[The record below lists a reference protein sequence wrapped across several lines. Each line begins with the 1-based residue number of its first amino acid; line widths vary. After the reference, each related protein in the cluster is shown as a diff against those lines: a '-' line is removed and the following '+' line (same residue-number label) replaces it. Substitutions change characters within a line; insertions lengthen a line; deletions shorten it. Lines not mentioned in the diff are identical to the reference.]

1 MAGVDTTVLSGLEK
15 DVFEKGVSEGVNNS
29 FPLKDYFVKETTDA
43 DYLGGG
49 GHIWSHHAGRN
60 VSPMF
65 VREGSAFAAAGAQ
78 RHIKGRIDIRKMM
91 ARLYM
96 TAESM
101 EFFQRSEASYA
112 NAMSDEKTRLV
123 DDIAFREEYALATD
137 GRGVLALLQGDPG
150 TGTTAAELDAPGNIP
165 GANFGN
171 RFIQKGMFIG
181 AVNPA
186 TGALRSGII
195 QVTDVNTDGTDI
207 TPDAAYNAAWAD
219 NDYLVQA
226 ANASVTSVLDTSY
239 EAAFWGL
246 PALVD
251 DGTNRDNY
259 FGISRTDAPS
269 LKSYV
274 VASAGAFS
282 LDLAQRTADVVNQKL
297 GGEIDTLVMH
307 HSVRREYIKL
317 LNADRRYSGADLKSP
332 NGGTVAMKQGDLT
345 LGECTV
351 KAIRSV
357 GLAQVYFLDTKRSG
371 FKRYVAEDGKFEDR
385 DGSIWQRDGSGS
397 SARHAFE
404 AWWYSWK
411 QFFCTNPGFN
421 ARWDG
426 VTGQTLVVVR
436 AE

>member
-1 MAGVDTTVLSGLEK
+1 MAGANTTVLSGLDK
-15 DVFEKGVSEGVNNS
+15 DVFEKGVSEGVNNK
-29 FPLKDYFVKETTDA
+29 FPLQEWFSAEESDYK
-43 DYLGGG
+43 GGG
-49 GHIWSHHAGRN
+49 GHVWNHHIGRN

-65 VREGSAFAAAGAQ
+65 TREDSAMAEGTPQ
-78 RHIKGRIDIRKMM
+78 IHVKGRIDVRKMT
-91 ARLYM
+91 ARLRM

-101 EFFQRSEASYA
+101 DFYTSSESAYA
-112 NAMSDEKTRLV
+112 NGMANEKKRLV
-123 DDIAFREEYALATD
+123 NDIAFREEYALASD
-137 GRGVLALLQGDPG
+137 GRGILALLSDDPS
-150 TGTTAAELDAPGNIP
+150 TGVDVDVDSPGNIA
-165 GANFGN
+165 GSNFGN
-171 RFIQKGMFIG
+171 RFIQKGMFIA

-186 TGALRSGII
+186 TGSLRSGVVK
-195 QVTDVNTDGTDI
+195 VTAVNSDGSDFTA
-207 TPDAAYNAAWAD
+207 DASVNSAWAD

-251 DGTNRDNY
+251 DGTNRDDY

-282 LDLAQRTADVVNQKL
+282 LDLAQRTVDVVDQKL
-297 GGEIDTLVMH
+297 GGTIDAIVAH
-307 HSVRREYIKL
+307 HSVVREYIKL
-317 LNADRRYSGADLKSP
+317 LNADRRYSGNTLLNPD
-332 NGGTVAMKQGDLT
+332 GGTNRMKQGDLT
-345 LGECTV
+345 LGTVTV
-351 KAIRSV
+351 KAIRSI
-357 GLAQVYFLDTKRSG
+357 GLAQVYFLDTKQSG
-371 FKRYVAEDGKFEDR
+371 FKKYVGEEGRFEDR
-385 DGSIWQRDGSGS
+385 DGSIWNRDGSGS

-404 AWWYSWK
+404 ALWYSYK
-411 QFFCTNPGFN
+411 QYFCENPGMN

>member
-1 MAGVDTTVLSGLEK
+1 MAGVDTTVLSGVEK
-15 DVFEKGVSEGVNNS
+15 DIFEKGVSEGVNNS
-29 FPLKDYFVKETTDA
+29 FPLKDFFKAETTDA

-49 GHIWSHHAGRN
+49 GHIWSHHTGRN

-65 VREGSAFAAAGAQ
+65 TRAGAACAAAGAQ
-78 RHIKGRIDIRKMM
+78 RHVKGRIDIRKMM

-96 TAESM
+96 TAEAM
-101 EFFQRSEASYA
+101 EFYSRSEASYA
-112 NAMSDEKTRLV
+112 NAMADEKTRLV
-123 DDIAFREEYALATD
+123 DDIAFREEYALSSD
-137 GRGVLALLQGDPG
+137 GRGVLALLSDDPG
-150 TGTTAAELDAPGNIP
+150 TGTDVDVDSPANIP
-165 GANFGN
+165 GTSFGN
-171 RFIQKGMFIG
+171 RFIQRDMYIG

-186 TGALRSGII
+186 TGALRAGI
-195 QVTDVNTDGTDI
+195 VKVSEVNSDGSDFTA
-207 TPDAAYNAAWAD
+207 DAAVNAAWAD

-226 ANASVTSVLDTSY
+226 ANSSVTSVLDTSY

-246 PALVD
+246 PALID
-251 DGTNRDNY
+251 DGTYRDNY

-274 VASAGAFS
+274 VANAGAFS

-297 GGEIDTLVMH
+297 GGVIDTMVMH

-317 LNADRRYSGADLKSP
+317 LNADRRYSGGDLKNP
-332 NGGTVAMKQGDLT
+332 NGGTAAMTQGDLS
-345 LGECTV
+345 LGEV
-351 KAIRSV
+351 KIKVIRSI
-357 GLAQVYFLDTKRSG
+357 GLAQVYFLDTKKSK
-371 FKRYVAEDGKFEDR
+371 FKTYVAEAGKFEER
-385 DGSIWQRDGSGS
+385 DGSIWVRDGSGN

-411 QFFCTNPGFN
+411 QNFCENPGFN

-436 AE
+436 SE

>member
-1 MAGVDTTVLSGLEK
+1 MAGVDTTVLSGVEK
-15 DVFEKGVSEGVNNS
+15 DIFEKGVSEGVNNK
-29 FPLKDYFVKETTDA
+29 FPLKEFFTAETTDA

-49 GHIWSHHAGRN
+49 GHIWSHHTGRN

-65 VREGSAFAAAGAQ
+65 TREGAAFASAGAQ

-96 TAESM
+96 TAEAM
-101 EFFQRSEASYA
+101 EFYNRNEASYA

-123 DDIAFREEYALATD
+123 DDISFREEYALGSD
-137 GRGVLALLQGDPG
+137 GRGVLALLSDDPG
-150 TGTTAAELDAPGNIP
+150 TGTDIDVDSPANVPGTS
-165 GANFGN
+165 FGN
-171 RFIQKGMFIG
+171 RFIQRDMFIG

-186 TGALRSGII
+186 TGTLRSGILK
-195 QVTDVNTDGTDI
+195 VGDVNSDGSDFTS
-207 TPDAAYNAAWAD
+207 TAACDASWAD

-246 PALVD
+246 PALID

-274 VASAGAFS
+274 VSSAGAFS

-297 GGEIDTLVMH
+297 GGEVDTLVMH

-317 LNADRRYSGADLKSP
+317 LNADRRYSGANLSRPD
-332 NGGTVAMKQGDLT
+332 GGTVAMKQGDLT

-351 KAIRSV
+351 KAIRSI
-357 GLAQVYFLDTKRSG
+357 GLGQVYFLDTKRSG
-371 FKRYVAEDGKFEDR
+371 FKTYTAEAGKFEER
-385 DGSIWQRDGSGS
+385 DGSIWVRDGSGT

-411 QFFCTNPGFN
+411 QNFCQNPGFN

>member
-1 MAGVDTTVLSGLEK
+1 MAGVDSTVLSGLEK
-15 DVFEKGVSEGVNNS
+15 DIFEKGVSEGVNNK
-29 FPLKDYFVKETTDA
+29 FPLKDFFSKETTDA

-49 GHIWSHHAGRN
+49 GHLWSHHVGRN

-65 VREGSAFAAAGAQ
+65 VREGSAFASAGAQ
-78 RHIKGRIDIRKMM
+78 RHVKGRIDIRKMM

-96 TAESM
+96 TAEAM
-101 EFFQRSEASYA
+101 EFYQKSEASYA
-112 NAMSDEKTRLV
+112 NAMADEKTRLV
-123 DDIAFREEYALATD
+123 DDIAYREEFALASD
-137 GRGVLALLQGDPG
+137 GRGVLALLSDDPG
-150 TGTTAAELDAPGNIP
+150 TGTDVDVDSPGNIA
-165 GANFGN
+165 GSNFGN
-171 RFIQKGMFIG
+171 RFIQKGMYVA

-186 TGALRSGII
+186 TGTLRSGIA
-195 QVTDVNTDGTDI
+195 QVTDVNSDGSDFTS
-207 TPDAAYNAAWAD
+207 AAAINAAWAD
-219 NDYLVQA
+219 NDYIVQA
-226 ANASVTSVLDTSY
+226 ANDSVTSVLDTSY

-246 PALVD
+246 PALID

-317 LNADRRYSGADLKSP
+317 LNADRRYSGTNLSNP
-332 NGGTVAMKQGDLT
+332 NGGTVAMTQGDLS
-345 LGECTV
+345 LGECKV
-351 KAIRSV
+351 KAIRSI

-371 FKRYVAEDGKFEDR
+371 FKKYVAEEGKFEDR
-385 DGSIWQRDGSGS
+385 DGSIWQRDGSGT

-404 AWWYSWK
+404 AWWYCWK
-411 QFFCTNPGFN
+411 QYFCQNPGFN

>member
-1 MAGVDTTVLSGLEK
+1 MAGVDTTVLSGVEK
-15 DVFEKGVSEGVNNS
+15 DIFEKGVSEGVNNS
-29 FPLKDYFVKETTDA
+29 FPLKDFFKAETTDA

-49 GHIWSHHAGRN
+49 GHIWSHHTGRN

-65 VREGSAFAAAGAQ
+65 TREGAAFAAAGAQ
-78 RHIKGRIDIRKMM
+78 RHVKGRIDIRKMM

-96 TAESM
+96 TAEAM
-101 EFFQRSEASYA
+101 EFYSRSEASYA
-112 NAMSDEKTRLV
+112 NAMADEKTRLV
-123 DDIAFREEYALATD
+123 DDIAFREEYALSSD
-137 GRGVLALLQGDPG
+137 GRGVLALLSDDPG
-150 TGTTAAELDAPGNIP
+150 TGTDVDVDSPANIP
-165 GANFGN
+165 GTSFGN
-171 RFIQKGMFIG
+171 RFIQRDMYIG

-186 TGALRSGII
+186 TGALRAGI
-195 QVTDVNTDGTDI
+195 VKVSEVNSDGSDFTA
-207 TPDAAYNAAWAD
+207 DAAVNAAWAD

-226 ANASVTSVLDTSY
+226 ANSSVTSVLDTSY

-246 PALVD
+246 PALID
-251 DGTNRDNY
+251 DGTYRDNY

-274 VASAGAFS
+274 VANAGAFS

-297 GGEIDTLVMH
+297 GGVIDTMVMH

-317 LNADRRYSGADLKSP
+317 LNADRRYSGGDLKNP
-332 NGGTVAMKQGDLT
+332 NGGTAAMTQGDLS
-345 LGECTV
+345 LGEV
-351 KAIRSV
+351 KIKVIRSI
-357 GLAQVYFLDTKRSG
+357 GLAQVYFLDTKKSK
-371 FKRYVAEDGKFEDR
+371 FKTYVAEAGKFEER
-385 DGSIWQRDGSGS
+385 DGSIWVRDGSGN

-411 QFFCTNPGFN
+411 QNFCENPGFN

-436 AE
+436 SE

>member
-1 MAGVDTTVLSGLEK
+1 MAGVDTTILSGLEK
-15 DVFEKGVSEGVNNS
+15 DIFEKGVSEGVNNK
-29 FPLKDYFVKETTDA
+29 FPLKEFFKTETVDYK
-43 DYLGGG
+43 GGG
-49 GHIWSHHAGRN
+49 GHVWSHHTGRN

-65 VREGSAFAAAGAQ
+65 VREDAAFAEAGAQ
-78 RHIKGRIDIRKMM
+78 THVKGRIDVRKMM
-91 ARLYM
+91 ARLRM
-96 TAESM
+96 TAEAM
-101 EFFQRSEASYA
+101 EFYNTNEASYA

-123 DDIAFREEYALATD
+123 DDIAFREEYALASD
-137 GRGVLALLQGDPG
+137 GRGVLALLSDDPG
-150 TGTTAAELDAPGNIP
+150 TGVDGDVDSPGNIA
-165 GANFGN
+165 GTSFGN
-171 RFIQKGMFIG
+171 RFIQKGMYLG

-186 TGALRSGII
+186 TGQLRAGIAK
-195 QVTDVNTDGTDI
+195 VASLNSDGSDFQAT
-207 TPDAAYNAAWAD
+207 AAIDTAWAD
-219 NDYLVQA
+219 NDYIVQA

-251 DGTNRDNY
+251 DGTNRENY
-259 FGISRTDAPS
+259 FGIARTDAPS

-274 VASAGAFS
+274 VGSAGAFS

-297 GGEIDTLVMH
+297 GGEIDVMVMH

-317 LNADRRYSGADLKSP
+317 LNADRRYSGANLSKPD
-332 NGGTVAMKQGDLT
+332 GGTVAMKQGDLT
-345 LGECTV
+345 LGEVTV
-351 KAIRSV
+351 KAIRSI
-357 GLAQVYFLDTKRSG
+357 GLGQVYFLDSKRAG
-371 FKRYVAEDGKFEDR
+371 FKQYVGEAGKFEER
-385 DGSIWQRDGSGS
+385 DGSIWVREGSGT

-411 QFFCTNPGFN
+411 QFFCQNPGFN

>member
-1 MAGVDTTVLSGLEK
+1 MAGANTTVLSGLDK
-15 DVFEKGVSEGVNNS
+15 DIFEKGVSEGVNNK
-29 FPLKDYFVKETTDA
+29 FPLTEFFSTEEAEYK
-43 DYLGGG
+43 GGG
-49 GHIWSHHAGRN
+49 GHVWNHHIGRN

-65 VREGSAFAAAGAQ
+65 TREDSAMAEGTPQ
-78 RHIKGRIDIRKMM
+78 VHVKGRIDIRKMT
-91 ARLYM
+91 ARLRM

-101 EFFQRSEASYA
+101 DFYTSSEAAYA
-112 NAMSDEKTRLV
+112 NGMANEKKRIV
-123 DDIAFREEYALATD
+123 NDIAFRKEYAISSD
-137 GRGVLALLQGDPG
+137 GRGILALLSDDPS
-150 TGTTAAELDAPGNIP
+150 TGTDVDVDSPGNVS
-165 GANFGN
+165 GSSFGN
-171 RFIQKGMFIG
+171 RFIQKGMYIG

-186 TGALRSGII
+186 TGALRAGIVK
-195 QVTDVNTDGTDI
+195 VTAVNSDGSDFTADASVNTV
-207 TPDAAYNAAWAD
+207 WAD

-246 PALVD
+246 PALID

-282 LDLAQRTADVVNQKL
+282 LDLAQRTVDVVDQKL
-297 GGEIDTLVMH
+297 GGAIDVLAMH

-317 LNADRRYSGADLKSP
+317 LNADRRYSGSNLQSP
-332 NGGTVAMKQGDLT
+332 NGGTKAMTQGDLS
-345 LGECTV
+345 LGEVTV
-351 KAIRSV
+351 KAIRSI
-357 GLAQVYFLDTKRSG
+357 GLGQVYFLDSKQSG
-371 FKRYVAEDGKFEDR
+371 FKHYVGEAGKFEDR
-385 DGSIWQRDGSGS
+385 DGSIWQRDGSGT

-404 AWWYSWK
+404 ALWYSYE
-411 QFFCTNPGFN
+411 QFFCENPGFN

>member
-15 DVFEKGVSEGVNNS
+15 DIFEKGVSEGVNNK
-29 FPLKDYFVKETTDA
+29 FPLKEFFEKETTDA

-49 GHIWSHHAGRN
+49 GHIWSHHVGRN
-60 VSPMF
+60 TSPMF
-65 VREGSAFAAAGAQ
+65 TREGAAFASAGAQ

-101 EFFQRSEASYA
+101 EFYQRSEATYA
-112 NAMSDEKTRLV
+112 NAMADEKTRLV
-123 DDIAFREEYALATD
+123 DDIAFREEYALSSD
-137 GRGVLALLQGDPG
+137 GRGVLALLSDDPG
-150 TGTTAAELDAPGNIP
+150 TGTDVDVDSPANIA
-165 GANFGN
+165 GSSFGN
-171 RFIQKGMFIG
+171 RFIQVGMSVG

-186 TGALRSGII
+186 TGALRAGV
-195 QVTDVNTDGTDI
+195 VTVTAVGSDGSDFTAS
-207 TPDAAYNAAWAD
+207 AAVDTVWAD
-219 NDYLVQA
+219 NDYIVQA
-226 ANASVTSVLDTSY
+226 ANTSVTSVLDTSY

-317 LNADRRYSGADLKSP
+317 LNADRRYSGNNLLKP
-332 NGGTVAMKQGDLT
+332 NGGTAAMTQGDLS

-351 KAIRSV
+351 KAIRSI

-371 FKRYVAEDGKFEDR
+371 FKTYVAEPGKFEDR
-385 DGSIWQRDGSGS
+385 DGSIWQRDGSGT

-411 QFFCTNPGFN
+411 QNFCENPGFN

>member
-1 MAGVDTTVLSGLEK
+1 MAGVDSTVLSGLEK
-15 DVFEKGVSEGVNNS
+15 DVFEKGVSEGVNNA
-29 FPLKDYFVKETTDA
+29 FPLKDFFAKETTDA

-49 GHIWSHHAGRN
+49 GHLWSHHIGRN

-78 RHIKGRIDIRKMM
+78 RHVKGRIDIRKMM

-96 TAESM
+96 TAEAM
-101 EFFQRSEASYA
+101 EFYQRSEASYA
-112 NAMSDEKTRLV
+112 NAMTDEKTRLV
-123 DDIAFREEYALATD
+123 DDIAFRKEYALSAD
-137 GRGVLALLQGDPG
+137 GRGVLALVNTDPG
-150 TGTTAAELDAPGNIP
+150 TGTTLTLDAPGNIP
-165 GANFGN
+165 GSSFGN
-171 RFIQKGMFIG
+171 RFVQKDMFLG

-186 TGALRSGII
+186 TGQLRAGVIK
-195 QVTDVNTDGTDI
+195 VTDV
-207 TPDAAYNAAWAD
+207 DAAGATVTSDAAINAAWAD
-219 NDYLVQA
+219 NDYIVQA
-226 ANASVTSVLDTSY
+226 ANSSVTSVLDTSY

-246 PALVD
+246 PALID

-259 FGISRTDAPS
+259 FGILRSEAPS

-274 VASAGAFS
+274 VGSAGAFS

-317 LNADRRYSGADLKSP
+317 LQADRRYSGADLRKP
-332 NGGTVAMKQGDLT
+332 DGGTVAMKQGDLT

-351 KAIRSV
+351 KAIRSI

-371 FKRYVAEDGKFEDR
+371 FKRYVAEEGKFEDR
-385 DGSIWQRDGSGS
+385 DGSIWQRDGSGT

-404 AWWYSWK
+404 AWWYAWE
-411 QFFCTNPGFN
+411 QYFCQNPGYN

>member
-1 MAGVDTTVLSGLEK
+1 MAGVNTTVLSGIDK
-15 DVFEKGVSEGVNNS
+15 DIFEKGVSEGVNNK
-29 FPLKDYFVKETTDA
+29 FPLKDVFKFETA
-43 DYLGGG
+43 EYKGGA
-49 GHIWSHHAGRN
+49 GHVWNHHIGRN

-65 VREGSAFAAAGAQ
+65 TREDSAMAEGTPQ
-78 RHIKGRIDIRKMM
+78 VHVKGRIDVRKMT
-91 ARLYM
+91 ARLRM

-101 EFFQRSEASYA
+101 DFYTSSEAAYA
-112 NAMSDEKTRLV
+112 NGMANEKKRLV
-123 DDIAFREEYALATD
+123 NDIAFREEYALSSD
-137 GRGVLALLQGDPG
+137 GRGILALLSDDPS
-150 TGTTAAELDAPGNIP
+150 TGVDIDVDSPGNIS
-165 GANFGN
+165 GSSFGN
-171 RFIQKGMFIG
+171 RFIQKGMYIG

-186 TGALRSGII
+186 TGSLRSGIVK
-195 QVTDVNTDGTDI
+195 VTAVNSDGSDFTA
-207 TPDAAYNAAWAD
+207 DASANSVWAD

-226 ANASVTSVLDTSY
+226 ANSGVTSVLDTSY

-251 DGTNRDNY
+251 DGTNRDQY

-282 LDLAQRTADVVNQKL
+282 LDLAQRTVDVVDQKL
-297 GGEIDTLVMH
+297 GGATDEIIAH
-307 HSVRREYIKL
+307 HSVVREYIKL
-317 LNADRRYSGADLKSP
+317 LNADRRYSGNALLNPD
-332 NGGTVAMKQGDLT
+332 GGTARMKQGDLT
-345 LGECTV
+345 LGGIGV
-351 KAIRSV
+351 KAIRSI
-357 GLAQVYFLDTKRSG
+357 GLGQVYFLDTKQGG
-371 FKRYVAEDGKFEDR
+371 FKKYVGEEGKFEDR

-404 AWWYSWK
+404 ALWYSYK
-411 QFFCTNPGFN
+411 QYFCENPGMN

>member
-15 DVFEKGVSEGVNNS
+15 DVFEKGVSEGVQNK
-29 FPLKDYFVKETTDA
+29 FPLKDFFEAETTDA

-49 GHIWSHHAGRN
+49 GHIWSHHIGRN

-65 VREGSAFAAAGAQ
+65 VREGSAAGAQ
-78 RHIKGRIDIRKMM
+78 RHVKGRIDIRKMM

-96 TAESM
+96 TAEAM
-101 EFFQRSEASYA
+101 EFYTRSEASYA
-112 NAMSDEKTRLV
+112 NAMVDEKTRLV
-123 DDIAFREEYALATD
+123 DDIAFREEYALSSD
-137 GRGVLALLQGDPG
+137 GRGVLALLSDDPA
-150 TGTTAAELDAPGNIP
+150 TGTDVDVDSPGNIP
-165 GANFGN
+165 GTSFGN
-171 RFIQKGMFIG
+171 RFITKDMYIG

-186 TGALRSGII
+186 TGTLRSG
-195 QVTDVNTDGTDI
+195 VVKVADVNQDGSDFTA
-207 TPDAAYNAAWAD
+207 DAAVDTAWAD

-246 PALVD
+246 PALID

-259 FGISRTDAPS
+259 FGINRSDAPS

-274 VASAGAFS
+274 VSSAGAFS
-282 LDLAQRTADVVNQKL
+282 LDLAQRTADVVDQKL
-297 GGEIDTLVMH
+297 GGVIDTLVMH

-317 LNADRRYSGADLKSP
+317 LAADRRYSGADLQNP
-332 NGGTVAMKQGDLT
+332 NGGTKAMQQGDLS

-357 GLAQVYFLDTKRSG
+357 GLAQVYFLDTKKSG
-371 FKRYVAEDGKFEDR
+371 FKTYVAEPGKFEDR
-385 DGSIWQRDGSGS
+385 DGSIWQRDGSGD

-411 QFFCTNPGFN
+411 QNFCTNPGYN

>member
-15 DVFEKGVSEGVNNS
+15 DIFEKGISEGVNNS
-29 FPLKDYFVKETTDA
+29 FPLKEFFSKETTDA

-49 GHIWSHHAGRN
+49 GHLWSHHVGRN

-65 VREGSAFAAAGAQ
+65 VREGSAFASAGAQ
-78 RHIKGRIDIRKMM
+78 RYVKGRIDIRKMM

-96 TAESM
+96 TAEAM
-101 EFFQRSEASYA
+101 EFYQRSEASYA
-112 NAMSDEKTRLV
+112 NAMSEEKTRLV
-123 DDIAFREEYALATD
+123 DDISFREEFALGSD
-137 GRGVLALLQGDPG
+137 GRGVLGLSNGDPG
-150 TGTTAAELDAPGNIP
+150 TGTTVTMDAPGNIP
-165 GANFGN
+165 GASFGN
-171 RFIQKGMFIG
+171 RFVQKGMFVG

-186 TGALRSGII
+186 TGALRSGIA
-195 QVTDVNTDGTDI
+195 QVTDVASDGT
-207 TPDAAYNAAWAD
+207 TFTSAAAIDAAWAD

-226 ANASVTSVLDTSY
+226 ANGSVTSVLDTSY

-246 PALVD
+246 PALID

-259 FGISRTDAPS
+259 YGISRTDAPS

-274 VASAGAFS
+274 VANAGAFS

-297 GGEIDTLVMH
+297 GGEIDVLAMH

-317 LNADRRYSGADLKSP
+317 LNADRRYSGNNLNKPD
-332 NGGTVAMKQGDLT
+332 GGTAAMKQGDLT
-345 LGECTV
+345 LGEVTV
-351 KAIRSV
+351 KAIRSI

-385 DGSIWQRDGSGS
+385 DGSIWQRDGSGT

-411 QFFCTNPGFN
+411 QYFCQNPGYN

>member
-15 DVFEKGVSEGVNNS
+15 DIFEKGVSEGVNNK
-29 FPLKDYFVKETTDA
+29 FPLNEFFTKEKTDA

-49 GHIWSHHAGRN
+49 GHIWAHHTGRN

-78 RHIKGRIDIRKMM
+78 RHIKGRIEIRKMM

-96 TAESM
+96 TAEAM
-101 EFFQRSEASYA
+101 EFYNRSDASYA
-112 NAMSDEKTRLV
+112 NAMADEKTRLV
-123 DDIAFREEYALATD
+123 DDIAYREEFAVATD
-137 GRGVLALLQGDPG
+137 GRGVLALLSDDPG
-150 TGTTAAELDAPGNIP
+150 TGTDVDVDSPGNIS
-165 GANFGN
+165 GSNFGN
-171 RFIQKGMFIG
+171 RFIQRDMYIG

-186 TGALRSGII
+186 TGALRSGIV
-195 QVTDVNTDGTDI
+195 QVSAVNSDGTDF
-207 TPDAAYNAAWAD
+207 TADAAVNAAWAD

-226 ANASVTSVLDTSY
+226 ANSSVTSVLDTSY
-239 EAAFWGL
+239 EAAYWGL
-246 PALVD
+246 PALID
-251 DGTNRDNY
+251 DGTNRENY

-274 VASAGAFS
+274 VSSAGAFS

-297 GGEIDTLVMH
+297 GGEVDVMVMH

-317 LNADRRYSGADLKSP
+317 LNADRRYNGADLKRP
-332 NGGTVAMKQGDLT
+332 DGGTAAMKQGDLT
-345 LGECTV
+345 LGEVTV

-357 GLAQVYFLDTKRSG
+357 GLAQVYFLDTKKSG
-371 FKRYVAEDGKFEDR
+371 FKQYVAEPGKFEER
-385 DGSIWQRDGSGS
+385 DGSIWVRDGSGN

-404 AWWYSWK
+404 AWWYAWK
-411 QFFCTNPGFN
+411 QNFCANPGFN